1 MNRKVLQA
9 MVEAGAIKKVS
20 IIGNGGLFHI
30 EANTPNGA
38 VTAHTD
44 AGRVRTWVT
53 LDAAAKWVRS
63 LGLGS
68 AQLKIANWQ
77 PRQKEIEI

>member
-38 VTAHTD
+38 VTA
-44 AGRVRTWVT
+44 
-53 LDAAAKWVRS
+53 LS
-63 LGLGS
+63 L
-68 AQLKIANWQ
+68 IH
-77 PRQKEIEI
+77 I